1 MNTKRLFFGVELS
14 GEARAAVRAAAE
26 KMRLEKGK
34 LTDADNYHVT
44 LAFLGQ
50 TDENAVPEL
59 LRLGALCWRAPFTLA
74 LSGGIGAFKGG
85 SVIWAGLDKSDAL
98 FDMQARLQAI
108 LRENGF
114 PLEEGAYA
122 PHITM
127 ARSARAVLPYP
138 SVERVSFGVRAM
150 TLFESTR
157 EGGRLVYKPLGRRP
171 Q

>member
-59 LRLGALCWRAPFTLA
+59 LRLGALCWRAPFVLT
-74 LSGGIGAFKGG
+74 LSGRIGAFKGG

-98 FDMQARLQAI
+98 FDTQARLRAI

-114 PLEEGAYA
+114 L
-122 PHITM
+122 
-127 ARSARAVLPYP
+127 L
-138 SVERVSFGVRAM
+138 
-150 TLFESTR
+150 
-157 EGGRLVYKPLGRRP
+157 
-171 Q
+171 

>member
-34 LTDADNYHVT
+34 LTDADNYHIT

-50 TDENAVPEL
+50 TDESAVFEL

-98 FDMQARLQAI
+98 FDMQARLRAI

-114 PLEEGAYA
+114 LLEEGAYA

-157 EGGRLVYKPLGRRP
+157 EGGRLVDKPLGRRP

>member
-34 LTDADNYHVT
+34 LTDADNYHIT

-50 TDENAVPEL
+50 TDESAVFEL

-98 FDMQARLQAI
+98 FDTQARLRAI

-114 PLEEGAYA
+114 PLEEGVYT

-127 ARSARAVLPYP
+127 ARSARAMTPYP

>member
-34 LTDADNYHVT
+34 LTDADNYHIT

-50 TDENAVPEL
+50 TDESAVFEL

-98 FDMQARLQAI
+98 FDMQARLRAI

-114 PLEEGAYA
+114 LLEEGAYA

-157 EGGRLVYKPLGRRP
+157 EGGRLVYKSLGRRP